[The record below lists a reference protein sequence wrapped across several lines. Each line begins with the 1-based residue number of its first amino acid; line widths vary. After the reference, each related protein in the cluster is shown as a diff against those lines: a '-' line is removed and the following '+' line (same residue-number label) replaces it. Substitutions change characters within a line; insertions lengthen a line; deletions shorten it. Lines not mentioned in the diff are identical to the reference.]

1 MGKKPNRAVQYKIA
15 NEKFLEAK
23 AQEEGVKVLE
33 SGIIMRQLEV
43 GTGDKFQCRKDE

>member
-1 MGKKPNRAVQYKIA
+1 MSRKSNRVTQYKIA
-15 NEKFLEAK
+15 NEKFLGAK

-43 GTGDKFQCRKDE
+43 GTGDKYPH

>member
-1 MGKKPNRAVQYKIA
+1 MSKKPNKAGQYKIA

-33 SGIIMRQLEV
+33 SGIILRQIELEPA
-43 GTGDKFQCRKDE
+43 TSARR

>member
-23 AQEEGVKVLE
+23 AQEEGVKVPNLLQKQE
-33 SGIIMRQLEV
+33 GSGTRM
-43 GTGDKFQCRKDE
+43 